1 MSSTTPIADD
11 FATIAA
17 NMQQATVQSSDT
29 ELLRLCADFAE
40 LERTRLRW
48 DAGEIGLSEDQ
59 APILVGKWH
68 AAVDDILPIRPH
80 TNAGLRAKAMAL
92 QSCIDGTMGSGGDK
106 AQRFALALTADLL
119 AEGSVAANSSAANP
133 DAELIRRCHQ
143 FAEADL
149 ASWYRYVI
157 AAENLADEQDTAA
170 DFDGYN
176 WITATP
182 ATTQEGWRAKALAL
196 SAWDRTTYFNDEPQE
211 NDGASSLLASLLQ
224 DMVAPARNA
233 ILAKLATQ
241 YGPLP
246 EQYTSEGR
254 WLGWGK
260 AKPADDPVDPAKAQG
275 NVSAAAPR
283 KESAPDSLERVEALW
298 SLMRAAVEVA
308 AAQCTRAGYRP
319 RVNLSSD
326 EGAP

>member
-11 FATIAA
+11 FAAIAA
-17 NMQQATVQSSDT
+17 NMQQATVQS
-29 ELLRLCADFAE
+29 
-40 LERTRLRW
+40 
-48 DAGEIGLSEDQ
+48 
-59 APILVGKWH
+59 
-68 AAVDDILPIRPH
+68 
-80 TNAGLRAKAMAL
+80 GLRAKAMAL

-106 AQRFALALTADLL
+106 AQRCALALTADLL

-170 DFDGYN
+170 HFDGYN

-196 SAWDRTTYFNDEPQE
+196 SAWDRTTYFNDEPEE

-275 NVSAAAPR
+275 DVSAAAPR
-283 KESAPDSLERVEALW
+283 KESAPDS
-298 SLMRAAVEVA
+298 RARRGVVVA
-308 AAQCTRAGYRP
+308 HARCCGGGCRAMYQGRISTSGEP
-319 RVNLSSD
+319 VFR
-326 EGAP
+326 